1 MFERLKAPGTTGRL
15 TLKNRVFM
23 PAMGVFMAVPG
34 GGVNDDIIAF
44 YEARA
49 RGGWS
54 ETPWRSWLSDQ

>member
-1 MFERLKAPGTTGRL
+1 MFERLKAPGTIGRL

-23 PAMGVFMAVPG
+23 PAMGVFIAAPG

-49 RGGWS
+49 CAGAGGS
-54 ETPWRSWLSDQ
+54 SPASGD